1 MHNDTPLVPMQLP
14 REVIEYCERTGIT
27 HALIAMC
34 FMSIKV
40 GDADHGIFISP
51 DIEVYPRLVGD
62 TDHRQPVYGAKKL
75 TGDLRQSRGY
85 PGLIQ
90 EYGCVNKR
98 CIVLGPKGD
107 IEAGDTI
114 FRTLM
119 DIKTGIVMV
128 GHNTIATVFEKVT
141 AHSIGANGCTEDM
154 LLISLQSSREDP
166 TGSVMWETTFEVD
179 EQYGTRHASGAWLI
193 CMPQGL
199 DFSHPSMPLN
209 SCKP

>member
-1 MHNDTPLVPMQLP
+1 MLLN
-14 REVIEYCERTGIT
+14 
-27 HALIAMC
+27 HAV
-34 FMSIKV
+34 SNV
-40 GDADHGIFISP
+40 
-51 DIEVYPRLVGD
+51 
-62 TDHRQPVYGAKKL
+62 
-75 TGDLRQSRGY
+75 GDLRQSRGY

-90 EYGCVNKR
+90 EYGSVNKR

-128 GHNTIATVFEKVT
+128 GHNTIATVFEKVLSIKNWSYADLFAWQVT
-141 AHSIGANGCTEDM
+141 AHSIGANGFTEDM